1 MAVYVTADLHGYPLK
16 DFLGFLKKTGF
27 GNDDFLF
34 ILGDVID
41 RNGDG
46 GVEILRWMMCQPNV
60 QFILGNHEKMM
71 LDSAFVFDEI
81 TEESVNTLRSDKMD
95 QLSGWLAC
103 GGDVTLH
110 SLKELKHKD
119 PELVEEMIHFCAE
132 APLYESVTVGSKD
145 YLLVHS
151 GLGNFSIEKS
161 IESYTTDELLW
172 TRPKLE
178 DRYFDDVKTIIG
190 HTPTQY
196 YGFKYYGRALK
207 TVTWIN
213 IDTSAA
219 YEGYPMLLRLDDLKE
234 FYI

>member
-1 MAVYVTADLHGYPLK
+1 MAYNASNISVLEGLDPVRKRPGMYVGSTSVKGLNHLVY
-16 DFLGFLKKTGF
+16 
-27 GNDDFLF
+27 
-34 ILGDVID
+34 
-41 RNGDG
+41 
-46 GVEILRWMMCQPNV
+46 EILDNSVDEHLAGYCNNITV
-60 QFILGNHEKMM
+60 
-71 LDSAFVFDEI
+71 DSAFVFDEI
-81 TEESVNTLRSDKMD
+81 TEESVNALSSDKMD

-207 TVTWIN
+207 TATWIN

-219 YEGYPMLLRLDDLKE
+219 YEGHPMLLRLDDLKE

>member
-60 QFILGNHEKMM
+60 QFILGNYEKMM

-81 TEESVNTLRSDKMD
+81 TEESVNALSSDKMD

-103 GGDVTLH
+103 GGDVALH

-132 APLYESVTVGSKD
+132 APLYESVTVESKD

-161 IESYTTDELLW
+161 LRVIQRMSFCGPDRNSKIVILTMLKQLSVTPRLNTMVSSITAEL
-172 TRPKLE
+172 
-178 DRYFDDVKTIIG
+178 
-190 HTPTQY
+190 
-196 YGFKYYGRALK
+196 
-207 TVTWIN
+207 
-213 IDTSAA
+213 
-219 YEGYPMLLRLDDLKE
+219 
-234 FYI
+234 